1 MKIST
6 TKAVGN
12 DALKILIY
20 GESGSGKTTLA
31 GTINEPTL
39 IISAEAGLLCLSDK
53 QIDVIDIS
61 RDDDGRLI
69 PKESRIDRLGEAYKY
84 ILSDE
89 AKKKYKWIFIDSL
102 TEISQCLMDKL
113 SVEYPEKS
121 QSLVMY
127 GENAKRMRSLV
138 KSFRDIAE
146 YNIVMTALSQ
156 NEKDENNQRFIGIS
170 AVGSIADKL
179 PAFFDGVFYLHV
191 EQNKET
197 GEERRMLITS
207 KTDKLMVKDRSGK
220 LNKVEPANL
229 SVIAEKIKVK
239 TEEPKK
245 EAKQDPKV
253 ETTSKEKTK

>member
-1 MKIST
+1 M
-6 TKAVGN
+6 
-12 DALKILIY
+12 
-20 GESGSGKTTLA
+20 
-31 GTINEPTL
+31 

-61 RDDDGRLI
+61 RDDEGRLI

-156 NEKDENNQRFIGIS
+156 NEKDENNQRFIFS
-170 AVGSIADKL
+170 AITERLAGSTL
-179 PAFFDGVFYLHV
+179 
-191 EQNKET
+191 
-197 GEERRMLITS
+197 
-207 KTDKLMVKDRSGK
+207 
-220 LNKVEPANL
+220 L
-229 SVIAEKIKVK
+229 SFL
-239 TEEPKK
+239 
-245 EAKQDPKV
+245 
-253 ETTSKEKTK
+253 